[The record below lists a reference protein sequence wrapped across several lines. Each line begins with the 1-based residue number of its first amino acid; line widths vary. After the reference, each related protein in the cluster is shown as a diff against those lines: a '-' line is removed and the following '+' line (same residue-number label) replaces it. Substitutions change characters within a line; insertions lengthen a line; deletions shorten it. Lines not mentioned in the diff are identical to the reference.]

1 VHATAGNTQATV
13 NWAAPSNDGGS
24 PITGYTVTS
33 SPGHFVATV
42 TASAT
47 TATVTGLTNGTSYT
61 FTVTATNAVG
71 TGPASPASNAVTPA
85 APTAP
90 GAPTSVTATAGN
102 DQATVSWSSPAS
114 TGGSAITGFTVM
126 SSPGGVT
133 ASASGTATSTTV
145 TGLTNGTSYTFTVTA
160 ANAVGSGPVSA
171 VSNMVTTSATAPM
184 SLSGSKVSGNICT
197 CNVITAYVGG
207 VACTTTPP
215 LNYNASFSMQ
225 AGCGSAGQAIT
236 FMVNNSPAGFT
247 AAGGVTCLA
256 FAPGT
261 TVTGLQVSTSYTQ
274 TRVVGRR
281 RSSRGFMR

>member
-1 VHATAGNTQATV
+1 
-13 NWAAPSNDGGS
+13 
-24 PITGYTVTS
+24 
-33 SPGHFVATV
+33 
-42 TASAT
+42 
-47 TATVTGLTNGTSYT
+47 
-61 FTVTATNAVG
+61 
-71 TGPASPASNAVTPA
+71 
-85 APTAP
+85 
-90 GAPTSVTATAGN
+90 VTATAGN

-133 ASASGTATSTTV
+133 ASASGTATSTTI

-160 ANAVGSGPVSA
+160 ANAVGSGPASA

-274 TRVVGRR
+274 NTSCGTAAVQSGLHEIAASPSEAQDMRPIIRLSASGTAETAAR
-281 RSSRGFMR
+281 RSRSQEIRRTIR